1 MATIHVLRPRCDE
14 APGGSD
20 EDRPSVGQADPTL
33 DLAEPPVPPRRA
45 VLCIWHVDAATGYPV
60 CDWSAG

>member
-1 MATIHVLRPRCDE
+1 MATIHVLRPRGSK
-14 APGGSD
+14 APGDAD
-20 EDRPSVGQADPTL
+20 EHRLPSVEPERAADP
-33 DLAEPPVPPRRA
+33 AEPQHPPRRA